1 MQWPD
6 IRRGYPNQW
15 LLLEALEA
23 HTERDRRTL
32 NELAIIGVFEDSQS
46 ALRGYAELHHA
57 APTRDLYV
65 FHTSR
70 ETLEVRERQWLGIR
84 AAA

>member
-1 MQWPD
+1 MQWSE
-6 IRRGYPNQW
+6 IRRYHPNQW

-23 HTERDRRTL
+23 HMEGDHRILD
-32 NELAIIGVFEDSQS
+32 ELAIIGTFEDSQS

-84 AAA
+84 VAA